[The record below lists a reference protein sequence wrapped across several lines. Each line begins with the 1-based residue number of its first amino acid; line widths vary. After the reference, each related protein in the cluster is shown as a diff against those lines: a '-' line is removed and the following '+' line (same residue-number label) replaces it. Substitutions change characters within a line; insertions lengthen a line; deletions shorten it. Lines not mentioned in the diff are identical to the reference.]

1 MSRDHASGRIGIA
14 LGRIRCLNTGTVSAP
29 INIPHLHSS
38 LLVDCHVKEVE
49 QIAANISATMHP
61 YATALQWIFR
71 SGVGS
76 RPVESSVERTG
87 NVEMPDAVETVCRL
101 ISGSGR
107 AVKGHCGAA
116 SIGCYRGRESDVLQT
131 VNHANVINILPC
143 LSAVCGCRHN
153 RVGPASGAA
162 GDRAGGHCKIDSTI
176 VIDSDCRVLKIR
188 VSTRLGGCVLDGPY
202 VPSQAVIF

>member
-1 MSRDHASGRIGIA
+1 
-14 LGRIRCLNTGTVSAP
+14 
-29 INIPHLHSS
+29 
-38 LLVDCHVKEVE
+38 
-49 QIAANISATMHP
+49 MHP
-61 YATALQWIFR
+61 DATALQWILR
-71 SGVGS
+71 CDVRC
-76 RPVESSVERTG
+76 RPMQSTIECAC

-131 VNHANVINILPC
+131 VTHANVINILPC